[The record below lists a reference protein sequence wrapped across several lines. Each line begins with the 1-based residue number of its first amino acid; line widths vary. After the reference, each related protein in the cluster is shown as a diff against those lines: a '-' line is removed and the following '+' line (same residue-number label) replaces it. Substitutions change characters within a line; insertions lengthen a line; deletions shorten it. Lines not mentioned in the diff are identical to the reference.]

1 MATTFVSIANRAI
14 TFLGGTT
21 ITSLDADTDE
31 GRAIK
36 RIYEQTRDQVLRDHP
51 WNFAIKRVALP
62 ANTVAPV
69 FEYTNAFNV
78 PADWLRTIEV
88 DTDEEWVME
97 GRAIISDASAPLQI
111 VYIHQVTDATL
122 FDAKFIEAY
131 ATRIAAD
138 VAFDITANRSMIRD
152 MEEKYYRIL
161 QQARLV
167 DAQEASPENELTWV
181 ESRN

>member
-1 MATTFVSIANRAI
+1 
-14 TFLGGTT
+14 
-21 ITSLDADTDE
+21 
-31 GRAIK
+31 
-36 RIYEQTRDQVLRDHP
+36 
-51 WNFAIKRVALP
+51 
-62 ANTVAPV
+62 
-69 FEYTNAFNV
+69 
-78 PADWLRTIEV
+78 
-88 DTDEEWVME
+88 ME